1 MNTIPCVV
9 WLRLTLKADL
19 HFERVL
25 RHIVNQELT
34 GSAENHF
41 LPSKSLHRWKLSSDL
56 EVAKE
61 QGKNFD
67 DWKALE
73 MTRLLGS
80 SEFSCEPIPLRK

>member
-1 MNTIPCVV
+1 MSTIPCVE
-9 WLRLTLKADL
+9 WLQLTSKADL
-19 HFERVL
+19 HYEPVL

-34 GSAENHF
+34 DSAENHF
-41 LPSKSLHRWKLSSDL
+41 LPSKSLHRSKLSSDL

-61 QGKNFD
+61 QGKNFV

-80 SEFSCEPIPLRK
+80 SEFSCEPIPWRE